1 MRNLQK
7 ASFVSILAALL
18 DLARKSVV
26 TDIMSSI
33 DNDEIVNSVNKSIES
48 VSIPTMNLRSAL
60 FVPKRI
66 TAKTTSQS
74 KEGAKVS
81 TSSPKEI
88 TGIDKRC
95 PSSLRYPTFSH
106 PKECFNHN
114 MSLLLQ
120 PIMFRIVWPYRS
132 LKHHPKPLHY
142 IYETG
147 VVFYVYAGN
156 RCKGNNRYLSQV
168 LTNARAIKE
177 KDPSVG
183 C

>member
-1 MRNLQK
+1 MSNLQNT
-7 ASFVSILAALL
+7 SFVCILATLL
-18 DLARKSVV
+18 GLARKSDF
-26 TDIMSSI
+26 TDITSSI
-33 DNDEIVNSVNKSIES
+33 DNDEIVHSVKKSTES
-48 VSIPTMNLRSAL
+48 VSILTMTLQSRL
-60 FVPKRI
+60 LVPKRI
-66 TAKTTSQS
+66 TAKKTSQS

-81 TSSPKEI
+81 TSAPKE
-88 TGIDKRC
+88 TTVIDKRC

-114 MSLLLQ
+114 MFLLLQ
-120 PIMFRIVWPYRS
+120 PVMFRTVWPYRS

-156 RCKGNNRYLSQV
+156 RCQGNNRYLSQV

-177 KDPSVG
+177 KDSSVG